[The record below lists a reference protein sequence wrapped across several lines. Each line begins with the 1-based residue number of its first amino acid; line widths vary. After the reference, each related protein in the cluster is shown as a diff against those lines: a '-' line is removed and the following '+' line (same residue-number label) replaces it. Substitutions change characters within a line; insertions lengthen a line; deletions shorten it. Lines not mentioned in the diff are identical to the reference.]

1 MGQCCTADKKNNKK
15 QQKYTNKSL
24 QTSERQQS
32 INRKSIK
39 EEIRHVEEEQQQQN
53 NIENLE
59 SSMGNCCAANETVVP
74 DVNNNSEEQKQPM
87 PKQTVE
93 EILNDLLKNENE
105 EDRCFQ
111 YQNEK
116 YIVIK
121 RVEHEE
127 EKDYVE
133 YILKKVS
140 DGQNYSLKILKN
152 RQNYSEIVEEINAI
166 QEKQQVLKNDAIV
179 RFYGYSFAGNQ
190 LCVLQEGNN
199 QGTLKQFIAAPSTN
213 ASANLVIN
221 FIIELYE
228 ALKEFYKESI
238 YPQVITLDNIVIQNN
253 RIKIDTLGVL
263 DFGKKITYNE
273 SQDQIQR
280 IIYENRI
287 KEKKSIKESGKVV
300 MQLLLRCQDEN
311 FQEYLFTQCPQ
322 MMQNFFLNIT
332 SDQLERRSTA
342 VEAAQQVKLMAQNPQ
357 VISLVNQQ
365 YFSSLTYS
373 QAKFY

>member
-53 NIENLE
+53 NLENLE

-74 DVNNNSEEQKQPM
+74 DVNNSNEQKQPM

-93 EILNDLLKNENE
+93 DILNDLLKNENE

-166 QEKQQVLKNDAIV
+166 QEKQQVLKNDALV

-311 FQEYLFTQCPQ
+311 FQEYLFSQCPL

>member
-15 QQKYTNKSL
+15 QLKYTNKSL

-53 NIENLE
+53 NLENLE

-74 DVNNNSEEQKQPM
+74 DVNNSNEQKQPM

-311 FQEYLFTQCPQ
+311 FQEYLFTQCPL